1 MRLTAQQEAASRFMF
16 RRTTALQEAYNQFLD
31 PTNQELGPYRP
42 MLRVQFS
49 IKHGHEINT
58 YKEKFENLFA
68 DTDDEIQKT
77 DFLKALI
84 QLDHFL
90 TEGTSDDC
98 ERYLQMGLKIKPDD
112 ALYNFSLGFL
122 LSKRQQL
129 RGIRPPDWDFTYIKY
144 MRIGY
149 ENETDPIV
157 KRDRWLN
164 LQYSEA
170 FRDYNTGVI
179 KEIKNLV
186 QLDKKPND
194 LKEARC
200 EIYKISISYE
210 YKRKLD
216 LNFFS
221 YTTYSMP
228 HKVCHI

>member
-16 RRTTALQEAYNQFLD
+16 RRITALQEEYCQFLR
-31 PTNQELGPYRP
+31 QISSSPYRP
-42 MLRVQFS
+42 MLFVQFGERY
-49 IKHGHEINT
+49 GHEIKT
-58 YKEKFENLFA
+58 YKEKLENLFA
-68 DTDDEIQKT
+68 DTDDEIQKN
-77 DFLKALI
+77 DILKKLI

-98 ERYLQMGLKIKPDD
+98 ERYLQMGLKLKPNDPS
-112 ALYNFSLGFL
+112 YNFSLGFL

-144 MRIGY
+144 MRIGHD
-149 ENETDPIV
+149 NETDPIL

-216 LNFFS
+216 SKFCS
-221 YTTYSMP
+221 YNL
-228 HKVCHI
+228 